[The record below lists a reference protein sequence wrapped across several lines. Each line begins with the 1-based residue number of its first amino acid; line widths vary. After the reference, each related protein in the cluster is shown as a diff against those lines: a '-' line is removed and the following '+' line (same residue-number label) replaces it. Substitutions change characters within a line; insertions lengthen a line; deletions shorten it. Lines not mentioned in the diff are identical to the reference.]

1 MYLYIHTALKNVKYT
16 AFVTNDNLYQI
27 NMPYIYLKPTSYGKM
42 GPGEIGPS
50 SNKNQKSE
58 KGKVSFI
65 FNLKAYIYIYTFIIY
80 IMD

>member
-1 MYLYIHTALKNVKYT
+1 
-16 AFVTNDNLYQI
+16 
-27 NMPYIYLKPTSYGKM
+27 MPYIYLKPTSYGKM